1 MLGARVVITR
11 ADGRML
17 WRRAR
22 SDGSYASAND
32 ARVLGGLGDAAMPAK
47 VRVIW
52 PDGRIEEWGAVPAD
66 RYTTLR
72 QGTGTAV
79 SAAR

>member
-1 MLGARVVITR
+1 MLGARVKIVRSGGPT
-11 ADGRML
+11 L

-32 ARVLGGLGDAAMPAK
+32 PRIVVGLGSAASVA
-47 VRVIW
+47 RIQVIW
-52 PDGRIEEWGAVPAD
+52 PSGRKEEWTNVPVD

-72 QGTGTAV
+72 EGAGSV
-79 SAAR
+79 GKF